1 MTTIKITILFILTV
15 FLTLS
20 GVGQETKKTT
30 AIIYVGRIDIYPIEL
45 EINTYDYQTGVI
57 SGRYKYVKQNKY
69 IEIIGTV
76 SYPCIHFEE
85 SYKGKVS
92 GNFYVEMEPT
102 TLNGFWT
109 SATKTRKVELAVKS
123 GDISKWKFKTLED
136 LSFKVT
142 NSINGSY
149 GNESYW
155 INDYFATPDNPS
167 VEIGFNGGYAVF
179 KKVGVDSL
187 EFQLEV
193 ICGPTYH
200 FAYAVGIAVKQD
212 SVYKYI
218 SSEYASEDSSCEII
232 ITFTE
237 KQVHV
242 IANQSMDCGFGARA
256 YLDHYFI
263 KISES
268 TVMEEDVSLST
279 LKGK

>member
-1 MTTIKITILFILTV
+1 MNTIKIAVFFVLNV

-20 GVGQETKKTT
+20 GVSQDSKKAA
-30 AIIYVGRIDIYPIEL
+30 AIIYVGRIDVYPIEL
-45 EINTYDYQTGVI
+45 EINAYDYQTGVL

-69 IEIIGTV
+69 IEIKGTV

-85 SYKGKVS
+85 FYKGKVT

-123 GDISKWKFKTLED
+123 GDLSKWTFKTLDD
-136 LSFKVT
+136 LSVNVT

-200 FAYAVGIAVKQD
+200 FAYAGGMAVKQD
-212 SVYKYI
+212 SVYKYV
-218 SSEYASEDSSCEII
+218 SMEYATEDSPCEIT
-232 ITFTE
+232 ITFSE

-242 IANQSMDCGFGARA
+242 SANQSMDCGFGARA
-256 YLDHYFI
+256 YLDHYFV

-268 TVMEEDVSLST
+268 TLMNEDVSLST